1 MNLVSQDT
9 AILITAYTGGNDPS
23 HYSCGD
29 DNVIMSAIGAL
40 FNKDI
45 EIVKSTFRDLAEN
58 I

>member
-29 DNVIMSAIGAL
+29 DNVIMSKRKMAKTL
-40 FNKDI
+40 
-45 EIVKSTFRDLAEN
+45 VKY
-58 I
+58 